1 MTENGPCQFP
11 ICTVGALIFKA
22 GQVLMVKTHKW
33 SNLWGIPG
41 GKIKR
46 GESSEDA
53 LRREIREE
61 TNLTIDQIKFV
72 LVQDCIDSKEFY
84 KPAHFVLLNY
94 ACQALEPVDVRLNDE
109 AEEFRWLSPE
119 AAMQLPLNT
128 PTRVLLS
135 EWLRNRPAPA
145 GTKSL
150 TDP

>member
-1 MTENGPCQFP
+1 
-11 ICTVGALIFKA
+11 
-22 GQVLMVKTHKW
+22 MVKTHKW

-41 GKIKR
+41 GKIKL

-72 LVQDCIDSKEFY
+72 LVQDCIDSREFY
-84 KPAHFVLLNY
+84 KPSHFVLLNY
-94 ACQALEPVDVRLNDE
+94 SCEALEPADVRLNDE

-119 AAMQLPLNT
+119 AAMQLPLNA

-135 EWLRNRPAPA
+135 EWLK
-145 GTKSL
+145 KS
-150 TDP
+150 PNPGVQKA